1 MNKDALIKPLGI
13 DEVDFRVQSVN
24 NGGYA
29 TILAYKDARAD
40 MIRLDAAVGP
50 LGWKR
55 EHTNGNANCTVSL
68 WDSETKQWVSKEDT
82 GSESNAE
89 ANKGL
94 ASDSFKRACF
104 NWGIGRELYD
114 YPTISVKLFEDEITE
129 RNGRKTANWNLKLK
143 EWTWFSQFKDG
154 KITYLAAKDQ
164 NGKKRFVWGEYDKEL
179 QEQTA
184 KGVQSDSSPTE
195 DPTSRGTTDEEEN
208 GNTAALTKKVAG
220 PIERP
225 EKPETPTE
233 EQEVKEP
240 TAEEVKW
247 NELAQKYA
255 IMFGKKPRANT
266 KLETLEQKIAEE
278 TARREAEQST
288 FDGTASDT
296 QGAVYSASGE
306 EAEEEVEESTEES
319 EEESSEDPYS
329 EDQTTMTEEQLEE
342 AEEPEEV
349 EVEEVSLLDKYTNE
363 IKNHKDRTKFVEWAR
378 VAVGALTGHV
388 SEEEITTFKATCQKH
403 YESIG

>member
-13 DEVDFRVQSVN
+13 DEIDFRVQSVN

-68 WDSETKQWVSKEDT
+68 WDDETKQWVSKEDT

-114 YPTISVKLFEDEITE
+114 YPAISVKLFENEITE
-129 RNGRKTANWNLKLK
+129 KNGRKTANWNLKLK

-164 NGKKRFVWGEYDKEL
+164 NGKKRFAWGEYDKEL

-184 KGVQSDSSPTE
+184 KGVKSDSSPTE
-195 DPTSRGTTDEEEN
+195 DPTNRGTTDEEES
-208 GNTAALTKKVAG
+208 GNTAALTKKVAE
-220 PIERP
+220 PIEQP

-233 EQEVKEP
+233 EQEVKKP

-247 NELAQKYA
+247 NELAQKYE

-266 KLETLEQKIAEE
+266 KLDTLEQKIAEE
-278 TARREAEQST
+278 TARREAEQNPL
-288 FDGTASDT
+288 
-296 QGAVYSASGE
+296 GAVYSASGE
-306 EAEEEVEESTEES
+306 DAEDEVEETEEES
-319 EEESSEDPYS
+319 EVTDAYAED
-329 EDQTTMTEEQLEE
+329 ETTMTESQLQAAE
-342 AEEPEEV
+342 AEEVEAEEV
-349 EVEEVSLLDKYTNE
+349 DMLTSYMGQINNYNDRGSFVKWAKSAVSAMTGVIDAAGVK
-363 IKNHKDRTKFVEWAR
+363 KFQDA
-378 VAVGALTGHV
+378 
-388 SEEEITTFKATCQKH
+388 CNDH
-403 YESIG
+403 YAKIG